1 MTGEKLLSDTQ
12 CKNAKPKAK
21 VYYLNDGAG
30 LRLRCRTDGSRT
42 WVFRYR
48 VNAKEQTLGLGSYPV
63 TTIAIARAKAD
74 ENRNLII
81 AGKNPIAEKRAN
93 KVKRAISANQTFG
106 AVAREWI
113 THNKEHWSTKHL
125 NRNESLIR
133 LYLLP
138 ELGRLPIS
146 EIEESYLFTALKPVY
161 DRGRKES
168 ARRSR
173 GIAAQIFAYGKDTHR
188 CQRNPARD
196 MVDSSYFRKP
206 QVQHLKAIS
215 QPDVPSLIS
224 ELQKVGGEQ
233 RLNPQ
238 TVCAL
243 LLALYTGHRDHAI
256 RGAKWGE
263 IDFANRD
270 FIVPG
275 ERMKNRHAHKVPL
288 PEQAIEALKQLK
300 SVTFNGFDSFVFTSN
315 AKMGYMSEN
324 TLRKALH
331 RIGYE
336 VTVHGFRSLITDVL
350 NENGFNPD
358 AIERQLNH
366 QEKNAVRG
374 AYLRS
379 EFENLRRPMMQWFA
393 DWCEGKAEGGV
404 INNVVSMQGRR

>member
-1 MTGEKLLSDTQ
+1 MAGEKLLSETQ

-30 LRLRCRTDGSRT
+30 LRLRCRPDGSRT

-48 VNAKEQTLGLGSYPV
+48 VNAKEKALGLGSYPV

-81 AGKNPIAEKRAN
+81 AGKNPVAEKRAN

-125 NRNESLIR
+125 NRNEGLIK
-133 LYLLP
+133 LHLMP
-138 ELGRLPIS
+138 DLGRLPIA

-168 ARRSR
+168 ARRAR

-188 CQRNPARD
+188 CKGNPARD
-196 MVDSSYFRKP
+196 MADNSYFRKP

-215 QPDVPSLIS
+215 QADVPSLVF

-233 RLNPQ
+233 RLKPQ

-263 IDFANRD
+263 IDFVNRD
-270 FIVPG
+270 FIIPSG
-275 ERMKNRHAHKVPL
+275 RMKSRRSHKVPL

-300 SVTFNGFDSFVFTSN
+300 PVTFKGVDSHVFASN

-331 RIGYE
+331 RLGYE
-336 VTVHGFRSLITDVL
+336 VTVHGFRSLLTDVL
-350 NENGFNPD
+350 K
-358 AIERQLNH
+358 I
-366 QEKNAVRG
+366 
-374 AYLRS
+374 
-379 EFENLRRPMMQWFA
+379 NLRFSRLTSSCSPLP
-393 DWCEGKAEGGV
+393 CV
-404 INNVVSMQGRR
+404 

>member
-1 MTGEKLLSDTQ
+1 L
-12 CKNAKPKAK
+12 
-21 VYYLNDGAG
+21 
-30 LRLRCRTDGSRT
+30 
-42 WVFRYR
+42 
-48 VNAKEQTLGLGSYPV
+48 
-63 TTIAIARAKAD
+63 
-74 ENRNLII
+74 
-81 AGKNPIAEKRAN
+81 PIA
-93 KVKRAISANQTFG
+93 
-106 AVAREWI
+106 
-113 THNKEHWSTKHL
+113 
-125 NRNESLIR
+125 
-133 LYLLP
+133 
-138 ELGRLPIS
+138 

-168 ARRSR
+168 ARRAR

-196 MVDSSYFRKP
+196 MADNSYFRKP

-215 QPDVPSLIS
+215 QADVPSLVS

-256 RGAKWGE
+256 RGAKWDE

-275 ERMKNRHAHKVPL
+275 ERMKNRRTHKVPL
-288 PEQAIEALKQLK
+288 PEQAIEALKRLK
-300 SVTFNGFDSFVFTSN
+300 SVTFKGFDSFVFASN

-331 RIGYE
+331 RLGYE

-404 INNVVSMQGRR
+404 TNNVISMQGRR

>member
-1 MTGEKLLSDTQ
+1 MAGEKLLSETQ

-30 LRLRCRTDGSRT
+30 LRLRCRPDGSRT

-48 VNAKEQTLGLGSYPV
+48 VNAKEKALGLGSYPV
-63 TTIAIARAKAD
+63 TTIAIARTKAD

-81 AGKNPIAEKRAN
+81 AGKNPVAEKRAN

-125 NRNESLIR
+125 NRNEGLIK
-133 LYLLP
+133 LHLMP
-138 ELGRLPIS
+138 DLGRLPIA

-168 ARRSR
+168 ARRAR

-188 CQRNPARD
+188 CKGNPARD
-196 MVDSSYFRKP
+196 MADNSYFRKP

-215 QPDVPSLIS
+215 QADVPSLVF

-233 RLNPQ
+233 RLKPQ

-263 IDFANRD
+263 IDFVNRD
-270 FIVPG
+270 FIIPSG
-275 ERMKNRHAHKVPL
+275 RMKSRRSHKVPL

-300 SVTFNGFDSFVFTSN
+300 PVTFKGVDSHVFASN

-331 RIGYE
+331 RLGYE
-336 VTVHGFRSLITDVL
+336 VTVHGFRSLLTDVL

-366 QEKNAVRG
+366 QEKNGVRG

-379 EFENLRRPMMQWFA
+379 EFDQIRRPMMQWFA
-393 DWCEGKAEGGV
+393 DWCERKGG
-404 INNVVSMQGRR
+404 ISAGDNVVSIKGRR